1 MTDNQMILE
10 NIYEE
15 VMEELVDVGTLPMY
29 TAQEIHSEVMNRFYG
44 RHEGC
49 LTGSSPVLPIAT
61 H

>member
-29 TAQEIHSEVMNRFYG
+29 TAQEIKLEVMNRFYG
-44 RHEGC
+44 RH
-49 LTGSSPVLPIAT
+49 
-61 H
+61 